1 MGNITK
7 RGNVGPVIDRAS
19 STEPVRSK
27 ALHTKLYEAIMRED
41 CTTIETLLRNHP
53 VNQPMTVLANS
64 TCYRLLL
71 NQVTPF
77 VHVGKKL
84 LRSLKDSFFKRET
97 WASSSFLLSV
107 SKLLHHLPFSSL
119 WTPISDTDPSH
130 QCERWWG
137 TGKDEMIKDYDKTKD
152 LWSS

>member
-71 NQVTPF
+71 NQTQSIIPI
-77 VHVGKKL
+77 HLAAKYRKAQSL
-84 LRSLKDSFFKRET
+84 LCLLEHGADPEIRSQTGS
-97 WASSSFLLSV
+97 
-107 SKLLHHLPFSSL
+107 SKLL
-119 WTPISDTDPSH
+119 
-130 QCERWWG
+130 
-137 TGKDEMIKDYDKTKD
+137 
-152 LWSS
+152 